1 VEGKAGA
8 VAVLELLL
16 GGRSTWPFIARI
28 QPIFEQMT
36 VIGSRSIIA
45 S

>member
-8 VAVLELLL
+8 VAVLELLFAA
-16 GGRSTWPFIARI
+16 RSTWPFIARI
-28 QPIFEQMT
+28 QPILEQIT